1 MNPQKDDLNGRG
13 LMAIVKDL
21 LQLPEC
27 KGAVNL
33 EKRIADKKLAR
44 QTGGW
49 PFFMKQRTRFLFFYV
64 GTVLSFIPFFIL
76 DGMGGG
82 NQRLNI
88 IQVQEDLMCFRDA
101 EVILQEVLQS
111 YHVVRSS
118 LPGDLFGDEIE
129 DLLFF
134 HFPLL
139 CTQKP

>member
-1 MNPQKDDLNGRG
+1 MNPQKDVLNGKG
-13 LMAIVKDL
+13 LMAIVQDL
-21 LQLPEC
+21 LQLPEG
-27 KGAVNL
+27 KGAVDL
-33 EKRIADKKLAR
+33 EKGVADKKLAG
-44 QTGGW
+44 QTGTW
-49 PFFMKQRTRFLFFYV
+49 RFLMKQGTSFLFFYV
-64 GTVLSFIPFFIL
+64 RTGLCFIPFFIL
-76 DGMGGG
+76 DSMGSG
-82 NQRLNI
+82 NQRFNI

-134 HFPLL
+134 HFPQL